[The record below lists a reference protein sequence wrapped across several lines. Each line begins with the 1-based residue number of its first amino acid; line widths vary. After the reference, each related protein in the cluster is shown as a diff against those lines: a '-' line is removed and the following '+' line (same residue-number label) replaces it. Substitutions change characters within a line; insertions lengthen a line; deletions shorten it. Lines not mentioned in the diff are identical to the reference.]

1 MPNLCEIDLSS
12 NKAIIPAEFL
22 YETSNICSLLHS
34 MSLANITDL
43 NQVWNE
49 PVLNLGN
56 NGLANLRTL
65 NLEESLAGP
74 EGIDFIIKSSAFES
88 LAQLNLN
95 NCKLTDNSV
104 RELFLSP
111 LMHTLE

>member
-12 NKAIIPAEFL
+12 NNAIIPAEFL
-22 YETSNICSLLHS
+22 YETSNICTMLQT

-43 NQVWNE
+43 NKQWNE

-65 NLEESLAGP
+65 NLQESLSGP
-74 EGIDFIIKSSAFES
+74 DGLNFIIKSSAFES
-88 LAQLNLN
+88 LALLNLN
-95 NCKLTDNSV
+95 TCKLTDSSV
-104 RELFLSP
+104 KELF
-111 LMHTLE
+111 